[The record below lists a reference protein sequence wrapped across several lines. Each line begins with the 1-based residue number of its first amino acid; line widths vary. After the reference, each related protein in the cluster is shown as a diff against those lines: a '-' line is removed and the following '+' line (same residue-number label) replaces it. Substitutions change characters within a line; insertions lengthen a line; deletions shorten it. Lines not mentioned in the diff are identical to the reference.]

1 MPACLAYVGDKCFV
15 CFVQVESITDNQ
27 PIIGM
32 TTSRQML
39 PMATTSAL
47 PLLLLV
53 LANIVRRGITKA
65 RPQP

>member
-1 MPACLAYVGDKCFV
+1 M
-15 CFVQVESITDNQ
+15 
-27 PIIGM
+27 GM

-53 LANIVRRGITKA
+53 LAHVVRRGITKA